1 MGAKFRLLLLFIQ
14 VLLMTRGLKWMTGL
28 VCVGFA
34 ATARLAAV
42 LSSIG
47 KLNMLV
53 LGRDALLHGA
63 DNEVVLQTSLGRFD

>member
-34 ATARLAAV
+34 ASARLAAV

-63 DNEVVLQTSLGRFD
+63 DNQGGIAGILGPF

>member
-34 ATARLAAV
+34 ASARLAAV

-53 LGRDALLHGA
+53 LGRDVLLHGA
-63 DNEVVLQTSLGRFD
+63 DNQGGIAGILGPF

>member
-34 ATARLAAV
+34 ASARLAAV

-63 DNEVVLQTSLGRFD
+63 DNQGGIADILGAF

>member
-34 ATARLAAV
+34 ATALLAAV

-63 DNEVVLQTSLGRFD
+63 DNQGGIAGILGPF